1 MGFKKDFY
9 WGGSVSWMQTEG
21 AWQEGGKGPSTYDDI
36 EICLGHTDAW
46 KTAIDT
52 YHRYSEDNSLY
63 EGMGFNCYR
72 FSVDWSRIV
81 PTGEGEINE
90 EGLRFYDDFI
100 KDLKAHGMTPMVCL
114 NHFDMPLALYKKYGG
129 WSDRRVLEAFEFF
142 ARTVIEHFGNTVSL
156 YVPVNEQNAAID
168 IACGMLPKE
177 LPEKEKALM
186 RARIFHHHFLA
197 SAAVKHYARSYA
209 PEALVGGMV
218 HCMPVY
224 PASCRPEDV
233 LAARTTAERQC
244 FRHLTVFAT
253 GKYPKELLGEWKKAG
268 FVPSSADLE
277 EISRAKMDFI
287 PISYYRSAL
296 SSAQEPWQEGKN
308 PYLSKSDFG
317 WEIDPVGLRY
327 AVKTIYDRYQ
337 LPVFV
342 IECGLG
348 ADESPME
355 GADPANAPGQRK
367 WVIEDD
373 YRIEYFRSHISELK
387 KAVEKDHV
395 DLMGFLAWG
404 PIDILSSQG
413 TMKKRY
419 GFIYVNRTDTDVKDM
434 ARAPKKSYFWFGDVI
449 KTNAED
455 LG

>member
-52 YHRYSEDNSLY
+52 YHRYSEDNRLY

-81 PTGEGEINE
+81 PTGEREINE

-177 LPEKEKALM
+177 LSEKEKALM

-197 SAAVKHYARSYA
+197 SDNAIVVDTDGQDIMIFRPLIKYATIMVSTLPMLAVYPFAQRYFVTGVMIGAVK
-209 PEALVGGMV
+209 G
-218 HCMPVY
+218 
-224 PASCRPEDV
+224 
-233 LAARTTAERQC
+233 
-244 FRHLTVFAT
+244 
-253 GKYPKELLGEWKKAG
+253 
-268 FVPSSADLE
+268 
-277 EISRAKMDFI
+277 
-287 PISYYRSAL
+287 
-296 SSAQEPWQEGKN
+296 
-308 PYLSKSDFG
+308 
-317 WEIDPVGLRY
+317 
-327 AVKTIYDRYQ
+327 
-337 LPVFV
+337 
-342 IECGLG
+342 
-348 ADESPME
+348 
-355 GADPANAPGQRK
+355 
-367 WVIEDD
+367 
-373 YRIEYFRSHISELK
+373 
-387 KAVEKDHV
+387 
-395 DLMGFLAWG
+395 
-404 PIDILSSQG
+404 
-413 TMKKRY
+413 
-419 GFIYVNRTDTDVKDM
+419 
-434 ARAPKKSYFWFGDVI
+434 
-449 KTNAED
+449 
-455 LG
+455 